1 MPDVSNSAT
10 RSASLQLVWLS
21 IAATLG
27 FALLMVLLSWASALT
42 GSGPSTLNAI
52 DAESR
57 TLTLQLSTEPPQL
70 DSTRATD
77 SVSIM
82 VLGHVMEGLLRFDAN
97 NQLVPGVAERWEIRE
112 DGATFWL
119 REDARWSDGLPVT
132 AHDFSFAWHTALAPE
147 TASEYAFILY
157 PLKNAEAINTGSLPV
172 DALGVHAVNDRVLEV
187 EFEQPLAYFEELVAF
202 PTYNPIREDFYR
214 NRDGRYGADVEDLL
228 YNGPFE
234 MTVWVH
240 GAHLRLEKNTHY
252 WDHERVRL
260 NVIDIPYFTTDT
272 TAALNL
278 YKDGQIAIVDYLGAE
293 QLDEVLQQR
302 WELQRFGDGSVWFL
316 AFNFDP
322 SRVTSNW
329 HLRKALQLVTDP
341 SELVNRIIKCP
352 AIFPENLFF
361 RSGSKEL
368 MGSFARSTQLHR

>member
-52 DAESR
+52 DAESG

-172 DALGVHAVNDRVLEV
+172 DALLSLIH
-187 EFEQPLAYFEELVAF
+187 
-202 PTYNPIREDFYR
+202 I
-214 NRDGRYGADVEDLL
+214 
-228 YNGPFE
+228 
-234 MTVWVH
+234 
-240 GAHLRLEKNTHY
+240 
-252 WDHERVRL
+252 
-260 NVIDIPYFTTDT
+260 
-272 TAALNL
+272 
-278 YKDGQIAIVDYLGAE
+278 
-293 QLDEVLQQR
+293 
-302 WELQRFGDGSVWFL
+302 
-316 AFNFDP
+316 
-322 SRVTSNW
+322 
-329 HLRKALQLVTDP
+329 
-341 SELVNRIIKCP
+341 
-352 AIFPENLFF
+352 
-361 RSGSKEL
+361 
-368 MGSFARSTQLHR
+368 